1 MYKSFYNL
9 DRKPFEI
16 TPDTSF
22 LWLGENHKEALSTL
36 RYGILD
42 NKGFLLLMGDSGV
55 GKTSL
60 IKALTKSFDSD
71 VEWGVVD
78 DPTLDR
84 IDFYNEIARS
94 FGIDKKFTSKVQFL
108 IQFSHFLHK
117 ADDQNKKVLLL
128 IDECHLLTQ
137 EMLEEMRLL
146 SNIEKA
152 DSKLINI
159 FFVGEN
165 SFTEMLGQSK
175 NRAVRQRITLK
186 ADIPPLSVHETED
199 YICHR
204 LNVAGAEDKIFSAKA
219 CQAVYRY
226 SSGIPLQ
233 INKICDAALR
243 RGAERGEATVTPALI
258 ESVLG
263 KVDLSERAG
272 TIAIDEEVGGQESAQ
287 GKDFAQFK
295 LGDGPDSQITGFNL
309 EADRSS
315 GWLKFGLA
323 ALVLVVVGGYFFT
336 SNNTPV
342 VPDETTVQVAPQVAS
357 PKELPVVS
365 PSPAVAMLEDNGTE
379 INRVKVDELKSAI
392 LEKAY
397 QKDAS
402 TGEATVVGDV
412 EEVIEVDALVTPEV
426 GVVNETEVVAED
438 VVVSVEIPEELP
450 AVAAQ
455 VTAEE
460 ASESVPLEVKVKP
473 PSLPVIE
480 EVAEVAEV
488 VEVIS
493 VESPKVIMEPL
504 EPRKVML
511 PLLPS
516 SLKLTRTARND
527 FNSFVEKLQNYPKAT
542 ILVKG
547 FVSSKSNSPENIKLS
562 EARAL
567 NVYKML
573 LRDGIEAEQIE
584 MEGMGNKEPIASND
598 TRAGRAKNRR
608 VEITVISDGL

>member
-1 MYKSFYNL
+1 MYKTFYNL

-42 NKGFLLLMGDSGV
+42 NKGFLLLTGDAGV

-71 VEWGVVD
+71 VKWGVID
-78 DPTLDR
+78 DPTHDR

-117 ADDQNKKVLLL
+117 ADDENKKVLLL
-128 IDECHLLTQ
+128 IDECHLLSQ
-137 EMLEEMRLL
+137 EMLEEIRLL

-165 SFTEMLGQSK
+165 GFSELLGQQK

-186 ADIPPLSVHETED
+186 TEIPPLSAHETED
-199 YICHR
+199 YIRHR
-204 LNVAGAEDKIFSAKA
+204 LNIAGAEDKIFSAKA

-226 SSGIPLQ
+226 SAGIPLQ
-233 INKICDAALR
+233 VNKICDAALR
-243 RGAERGEATVTPALI
+243 LGAERGESTVTPALI

-263 KVDLSERAG
+263 KVDLSTKAEV
-272 TIAIDEEVGGQESAQ
+272 ISIDEETGAHESGQE
-287 GKDFAQFK
+287 KDFAQFK
-295 LGDGPDSQITGFNL
+295 LGDSPDSKITGFNL

-315 GWLKFGLA
+315 GWLKLGLA
-323 ALVLVVVGGYFFT
+323 ALALIVVGGYFLK
-336 SNNTPV
+336 SNKTPV
-342 VPDETTVQVAPQVAS
+342 IPDETTAQIVEQVAHLEKTPAA
-357 PKELPVVS
+357 S
-365 PSPAVAMLEDNGTE
+365 PSPAVAVLEDNGTE
-379 INRVKVDELKSAI
+379 INQVKFDELKSAI

-397 QKDAS
+397 QEDVLADDA
-402 TGEATVVGDV
+402 TAVAVVD
-412 EEVIEVDALVTPEV
+412 EVTEVGALVTPEV
-426 GVVNETEVVAED
+426 GAVNETKSTAEE
-438 VVVSVEIPEELP
+438 VVVSEEKPEDLT
-450 AVAAQ
+450 AVIAQ
-455 VTAEE
+455 ITAEE
-460 ASESVPLEVKVKP
+460 ASESVPLEVGVKP

-480 EVAEVAEV
+480 EVEEV
-488 VEVIS
+488 VKVIS
-493 VESPKVIMEPL
+493 VESPKVTMEPL
-504 EPRKVML
+504 EPRKVL
-511 PLLPS
+511 F
-516 SLKLTRTARND
+516 SLRPNSLELTRAARNN
-527 FNSFVEKLQNYPKAT
+527 FRSFVGKLQNYPKAT
-542 ILVKG
+542 IMVKG

-567 NVYKML
+567 SIYKML
-573 LRDGIEAEQIE
+573 LKDGIEAEQVE